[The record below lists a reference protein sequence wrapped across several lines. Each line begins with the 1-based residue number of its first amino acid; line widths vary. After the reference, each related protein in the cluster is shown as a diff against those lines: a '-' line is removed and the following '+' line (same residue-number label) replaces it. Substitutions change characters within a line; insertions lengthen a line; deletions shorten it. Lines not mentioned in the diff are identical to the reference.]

1 MVSIQDMLNKNIIY
15 FGLIMIVVSLL
26 RFVPHPPNMTPVIAV
41 SILAVTWFKRPVFQF
56 GFPLL
61 IMLLTDMVI
70 GFHWLMPV
78 VYLSIMCAGLTGFIL
93 KKRSSFSTILGSGLV
108 SSIIFFMITN
118 FGVWVVSSMYPK
130 TVLGLMSCYVAAIPF
145 FHNTVIA
152 TVGVLF
158 GVFGLNYAIKRWFQP
173 SFVFT
178 EL

>member
-1 MVSIQDMLNKNIIY
+1 LVSIQDMLNKNIIY

-70 GFHWLMPV
+70 GFHSLMPV
-78 VYLSIMCAGLTGFIL
+78 VYLAIMCAGLTGFIL

-108 SSIIFFMITN
+108 SSIIFFVMTN
-118 FGVWVVSSMYPK
+118 FGVWVLSSMYPK

-158 GVFGLNYAIKRWFQP
+158 GVFGLNYAVKRWFQP
-173 SFVFT
+173 KLLFNQS
-178 EL
+178 

>member
-78 VYLSIMCAGLTGFIL
+78 VYLAIMCAGLTGFIL
-93 KKRSSFSTILGSGLV
+93 KKRSSFSTILGSGLL
-108 SSIIFFMITN
+108 SSIIFFVITN
-118 FGVWVVSSMYPK
+118 FGVWVVSSLYPK
-130 TVLGLMSCYVAAIPF
+130 TVLGLMSCYIAAIPF

-158 GVFGLNYAIKRWFQP
+158 GVFGLNYVVKRWLQP
-173 SFVFT
+173 KLLFNQS
-178 EL
+178 

>member
-15 FGLIMIVVSLL
+15 FGLIIIVVSLL
-26 RFVPHPPNMTPVIAV
+26 RFLPHPPNMTPVIAV
-41 SILAVTWFKRPVFQF
+41 SILAVTWFKRPIFQF

-70 GFHWLMPV
+70 GFHSLIPV
-78 VYLSIMCAGLTGFIL
+78 VYLAIMCAGLMGFIL

-108 SSIIFFMITN
+108 SSIIFFVITN

-130 TVLGLMSCYVAAIPF
+130 TVLGLMSCYIAAIPF

-158 GVFGLNYAIKRWFQP
+158 GVFGLNHAVKRWLQP
-173 SFVFT
+173 SFVFN

>member
-15 FGLIMIVVSLL
+15 FGLIIVVVSLL

-70 GFHWLMPV
+70 GFHSLIPV
-78 VYLSIMCAGLTGFIL
+78 VYLAIMCAGLTGFIL
-93 KKRSSFSTILGSGLV
+93 KKRSSFSTILGSGLL
-108 SSIIFFMITN
+108 SSIIFFVITN
-118 FGVWVVSSMYPK
+118 FGVWVVSSLYPK
-130 TVLGLMSCYVAAIPF
+130 TVLGLVSCYIAAIPF

-158 GVFGLNYAIKRWFQP
+158 GVFGLNYAVKRWLQP
-173 SFVFT
+173 KLLFNQS
-178 EL
+178 

>member
-15 FGLIMIVVSLL
+15 FGLIIVVVSLL

-70 GFHWLMPV
+70 GFHLLMPV
-78 VYLSIMCAGLTGFIL
+78 VYLAIMCAGLTGFIL
-93 KKRSSFSTILGSGLV
+93 KKQSSFSTILGSGLV
-108 SSIIFFMITN
+108 SSIIFFVMTN
-118 FGVWVVSSMYPK
+118 FGVWVLSSMYPK

-152 TVGVLF
+152 TVGILV
-158 GVFGLNYAIKRWFQP
+158 GVFGLNHAVKRWLQP
-173 SFVFT
+173 SFVIT

>member
-15 FGLIMIVVSLL
+15 FGLIIVVVSLL

-70 GFHWLMPV
+70 GFHSLIPV
-78 VYLSIMCAGLTGFIL
+78 VYLAIMCAGLTGFIL
-93 KKRSSFSTILGSGLV
+93 KKRSSFSTILGSGLL
-108 SSIIFFMITN
+108 SSIIFFVITN
-118 FGVWVVSSMYPK
+118 FGVWVVSSLYPK
-130 TVLGLMSCYVAAIPF
+130 TVLGLVSCYIAAIPF

-158 GVFGLNYAIKRWFQP
+158 GVFGLNYAVKRWLQP
-173 SFVFT
+173 KLLLNQS
-178 EL
+178 

>member
-41 SILAVTWFKRPVFQF
+41 SILAVTWFKRSVFQF

-70 GFHWLMPV
+70 GFHSLMPV
-78 VYLSIMCAGLTGFIL
+78 VYLAIMCAGLTGFIL

-108 SSIIFFMITN
+108 SSIIFFVMTN
-118 FGVWVVSSMYPK
+118 FGVWVLSSMYPK

-152 TVGVLF
+152 TVGILV
-158 GVFGLNYAIKRWFQP
+158 GVFGLNYAVKRWFQP
-173 SFVFT
+173 SFVIT

>member
-70 GFHWLMPV
+70 GFHSLMPV
-78 VYLSIMCAGLTGFIL
+78 VYLAIMCAGLTGFIL

-108 SSIIFFMITN
+108 SSIIFFVMTN
-118 FGVWVVSSMYPK
+118 FGVWVLSSMYPK

-158 GVFGLNYAIKRWFQP
+158 GVFGLNYAVKRWFQP
-173 SFVFT
+173 KLLFT
-178 EL
+178 QS

>member
-1 MVSIQDMLNKNIIY
+1 LVSIQDMLNKNIIY
-15 FGLIMIVVSLL
+15 FGLIIVVVSLL

-70 GFHWLMPV
+70 GFHSLIPV
-78 VYLSIMCAGLTGFIL
+78 VYLAIMCAGLTGFIL
-93 KKRSSFSTILGSGLV
+93 KKRSSFSTILGSGLL
-108 SSIIFFMITN
+108 SSIIFFVITN
-118 FGVWVVSSMYPK
+118 FGVWVVSSLYPK
-130 TVLGLMSCYVAAIPF
+130 TVLGLVSCYIAAIPF

-158 GVFGLNYAIKRWFQP
+158 GVFGLNYAVKRWLQP
-173 SFVFT
+173 KLLFNQS
-178 EL
+178 

>member
-1 MVSIQDMLNKNIIY
+1 MVSIQHMLNKNVIY

-70 GFHWLMPV
+70 GFHSLMPV
-78 VYLSIMCAGLTGFIL
+78 VYLAIMCAGLTGFIL

-108 SSIIFFMITN
+108 SSIIFFVMTN
-118 FGVWVVSSMYPK
+118 FGVWVLSSMYPK

-158 GVFGLNYAIKRWFQP
+158 GAFGLNYAVKRWFQP
-173 SFVFT
+173 KLLFNQS
-178 EL
+178 

>member
-15 FGLIMIVVSLL
+15 FGLIIVVVSLL

-70 GFHWLMPV
+70 GFHSLIPV
-78 VYLSIMCAGLTGFIL
+78 VYLAIMCAGLTGFIL
-93 KKRSSFSTILGSGLV
+93 KKRSSFSTILGSGLA
-108 SSIIFFMITN
+108 SSIIFFVMTN
-118 FGVWVVSSMYPK
+118 FGVWVLSSMYPK
-130 TVLGLMSCYVAAIPF
+130 TVLGSMSCYVAAIPF

-152 TVGVLF
+152 TVGILV
-158 GVFGLNYAIKRWFQP
+158 GVFGLNHAVKRWLQP
-173 SFVFT
+173 SFVIT

>member
-1 MVSIQDMLNKNIIY
+1 LVSIQDMLNKNIIY

-78 VYLSIMCAGLTGFIL
+78 VYLAIMCAGLTGFIL
-93 KKRSSFSTILGSGLV
+93 KKRSSFSTILGSGLL
-108 SSIIFFMITN
+108 SSIIFFVITN
-118 FGVWVVSSMYPK
+118 FGVWVVSSLYPK
-130 TVLGLMSCYVAAIPF
+130 TVLGLMSCYIAAIPF

-158 GVFGLNYAIKRWFQP
+158 GVFGLNYVVKRWLQP
-173 SFVFT
+173 KLLFNQS
-178 EL
+178 

>member
-70 GFHWLMPV
+70 GFHSLMPV
-78 VYLSIMCAGLTGFIL
+78 VYLAIMCAGLTGFIL

-108 SSIIFFMITN
+108 SSIIFFVMTN
-118 FGVWVVSSMYPK
+118 FGVWVLSSMYPK

-158 GVFGLNYAIKRWFQP
+158 GVFGLNYAVKRWFQP
-173 SFVFT
+173 KLLFNQS
-178 EL
+178 

>member
-1 MVSIQDMLNKNIIY
+1 MVSIQHMLNKNVIY

-70 GFHWLMPV
+70 GFHSLMPV
-78 VYLSIMCAGLTGFIL
+78 VYLAIMCAGLTGFIL

-108 SSIIFFMITN
+108 SSIIFFVMTN
-118 FGVWVVSSMYPK
+118 FGVWVLSSMYPK

-158 GVFGLNYAIKRWFQP
+158 GVFGLNYAVKRWFQP
-173 SFVFT
+173 KLLFNQS
-178 EL
+178 

>member
-15 FGLIMIVVSLL
+15 FGLIIVVVSLL

-78 VYLSIMCAGLTGFIL
+78 VYLAIMCAGLTGFIL
-93 KKRSSFSTILGSGLV
+93 KKRSSFSTILGSGLL
-108 SSIIFFMITN
+108 SSIIFFVITN
-118 FGVWVVSSMYPK
+118 FGVWVVSSLYPK
-130 TVLGLMSCYVAAIPF
+130 TVLGLMSCYIAAIPF

-158 GVFGLNYAIKRWFQP
+158 GVFGLNYVVKRWLQP
-173 SFVFT
+173 KLLFNQS
-178 EL
+178 